1 MIALQSNK
9 KAPVNRILAG
19 RIENLATRIG
29 NTPLIPIDGLHSN
42 PAVQIFAKAEWEQL
56 SGSVKARAAFN
67 IIREAVLAG
76 ELNEKKILLDAT
88 SGNTGIAYSAIS
100 RELGLKVAL
109 CLPENASPERK
120 KILQSLGAEIIY
132 TSPFGGTDEAQ
143 DKAGELAMLYPEKYF
158 YASQYTNAANWKAHY
173 YGTAV
178 EIILQAPGIT
188 HFVAGLGTTGTFI
201 GTSKR
206 LKNFDPQIQA
216 ISLQPDLAMHGIEG
230 WKHLETA
237 IVPQIYDPQLAD
249 DNRTVSTES
258 SWEVIKYFARK
269 NLLLSPSSA
278 ANIAGAVQIANEI
291 DEGIIITVLPDN
303 ADKYKEVI
311 QQIL

>member
-1 MIALQSNK
+1 
-9 KAPVNRILAG
+9 
-19 RIENLATRIG
+19 
-29 NTPLIPIDGLHSN
+29 
-42 PAVQIFAKAEWEQL
+42 
-56 SGSVKARAAFN
+56 
-67 IIREAVLAG
+67 
-76 ELNEKKILLDAT
+76 
-88 SGNTGIAYSAIS
+88 
-100 RELGLKVAL
+100 
-109 CLPENASPERK
+109 
-120 KILQSLGAEIIY
+120 
-132 TSPFGGTDEAQ
+132 
-143 DKAGELAMLYPEKYF
+143 
-158 YASQYTNAANWKAHY
+158 
-173 YGTAV
+173 
-178 EIILQAPGIT
+178 
-188 HFVAGLGTTGTFI
+188 
-201 GTSKR
+201 
-206 LKNFDPQIQA
+206 
-216 ISLQPDLAMHGIEG
+216 MHGIEG